1 MQPVYWL
8 GNLAAW
14 TLQSSLLIGAAAAT
28 ALLFR
33 LRLPRVRLVYGQ
45 ALLVICL
52 LLPAV
57 EPWHPLPEARVD
69 ITMVPPRAVE
79 SGQSSP
85 VRLPWRQGLLALLA
99 AGSAARML
107 WLVVGL
113 NRLRRLRRAAEPWT
127 PLPACLDRQRALL
140 APRAHFALSSTV
152 SGPVTFG
159 LRRPWIVLP
168 VSFSSLSAASQE
180 AIACHE
186 LLHARGH
193 DWIVTVIEEFIRA
206 TFWFH
211 PAVWWL
217 IGHIQL
223 AREQGVDG
231 EVVRL
236 TRNRREYLDALL
248 AIAGRKPALDLA
260 PATLFLKKRH
270 LKRRVSL
277 LLEDITMSKRTL
289 ISFCAASTGLL
300 LATGW
305 LALHTFPLQAA
316 PQEDSAKLLHSVAPV
331 YPQAARDKHIEGDVV
346 LEVQIDAEGHVSDA
360 RVLSGPVELRNAAL
374 AAVLQWHYSP
384 KAMSLPASTQVTL
397 PFRLAKQGQPSTI
410 IVAPPPV
417 REPFALKAIQVDGLS
432 EAARDQLLQRL
443 PVHTGD
449 MVDED
454 VMREVAK
461 IARDFD
467 EHLMTLAG
475 PNDQMIHIFLMKP
488 APAQTGAARRIR
500 VGGTV
505 QRSKLLVKV
514 TPVYPPEAKAQ
525 GIQGLVRLE
534 AIIGKDGKIENLQV
548 VSGDP
553 TLAAS
558 ALDAVRQWQ
567 YQTTLLNGDPVEVI
581 TQIDVNF
588 TLTQ

>member
-8 GNLAAW
+8 ENLAAW
-14 TLQSSLLIGAAAAT
+14 TLQSSLLTAAAAAA

-33 LRLPRVRLVYGQ
+33 LRLPRVRLIYGQ
-45 ALLVICL
+45 ALLAICL
-52 LLPAV
+52 LLPVV
-57 EPWHPLPEARVD
+57 EPWHRLPEARVD
-69 ITMVPPRAVE
+69 ITMGPPRAVE
-79 SGQSSP
+79 SGQSSTLG
-85 VRLPWRQGLLALLA
+85 LPWRQGLLLLLA
-99 AGSAARML
+99 AGCAGRIL
-107 WLVVGL
+107 WLGMGL
-113 NRLRRLRRAAEPWT
+113 SRLRGLRRASEPWT
-127 PLPACLDRQRALL
+127 PLPACLDRQRVLL
-140 APRAHFALSSTV
+140 APRAQLALSSAV

-159 LRRPWIVLP
+159 LRRPLIVLP
-168 VSFSSLSAASQE
+168 AFFSWLSAASQE

-186 LLHARGH
+186 LLHVRRH
-193 DWIVTVIEEFIRA
+193 DWIVTVVEEFIRA
-206 TFWFH
+206 ALWFH

-223 AREQGVDG
+223 AREQSVDG

-260 PATLFLKKRH
+260 PATLFLRKRH

-277 LLEDITMSKRTL
+277 LMEEITMSKRTL

-316 PQEDSAKLLHSVAPV
+316 PQEDSAKLLHSVPPV

-346 LEVQIDAEGHVSDA
+346 LELQIDAEGHVFDA
-360 RVLSGPVELRNAAL
+360 RVLSGPPELRSAAL
-374 AAVLQWHYSP
+374 EDVLQWHYSP

-397 PFRLAKQGQPSTI
+397 PFRLPKQGQPSTMI
-410 IVAPPPV
+410 PAPPPV
-417 REPFALKAIQVDGLS
+417 REPFALKGIQVDGLS
-432 EAARDQLLQRL
+432 DAARDQLLQRL

-449 MVDED
+449 TVDQNI
-454 VMREVAK
+454 MRDVAK
-461 IARDFD
+461 ITRDFD
-467 EHLMTLAG
+467 EHLMALAG

-488 APAQTGAARRIR
+488 APPQTSVLPRIR
-500 VGGTV
+500 VGGNV
-505 QRSKLLVKV
+505 QQSKLLVKV
-514 TPVYPPEAKAQ
+514 VPVYPPEAKAQ

-548 VSGDP
+548 VSGDS
-553 TLAAS
+553 TLAAA

-588 TLTQ
+588 TLAP